1 MTLRNWKKW
10 KTQMNDAQ
18 SQKRFCYYEE
28 NFLML
33 SLMIVQHMIRNMILT
48 LIMKLKFKEQ
58 KTKKMIQ

>member
-1 MTLRNWKKW
+1 MH
-10 KTQMNDAQ
+10 DAQ

-48 LIMKLKFKEQ
+48 SIMKLKFKEQ
-58 KTKKMIQ
+58 NTKKMIQ